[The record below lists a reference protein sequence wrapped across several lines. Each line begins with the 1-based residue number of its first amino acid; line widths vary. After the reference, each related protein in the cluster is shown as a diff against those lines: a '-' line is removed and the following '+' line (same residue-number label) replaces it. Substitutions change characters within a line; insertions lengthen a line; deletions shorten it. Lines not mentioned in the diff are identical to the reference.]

1 MSENKNIILPNDV
14 ARCNGS
20 GWDECDDCLR
30 RTSKPS
36 GDRVV
41 MMSPPDIIAF
51 ECEFYIT
58 PNVTCDLR
66 GNQTSGT
73 KIVRLSA

>member
-1 MSENKNIILPNDV
+1 MSENKNRTLPIDV
-14 ARCNGS
+14 ARCNGA
-20 GWDECDDCLR
+20 GWDECYDCLR

-41 MMSPPDIIAF
+41 MMEPPEIIVF
-51 ECEFYIT
+51 ECEFVIH

-66 GNQTSGT
+66 C
-73 KIVRLSA
+73 A